1 MSTTKKNFNS
11 ENYIFFQT
19 IFKKNI
25 RPNIREPAKRFTKQT
40 KGDNF
45 FFFFYLSTLSTKFLI
60 IFLEHFRVLLNQVA
74 KMRCLRHTIKIP
86 YWNFWVHKSNFFRIK
101 IILLLWSNSLQNAQK
116 LIQANFYKCWRRL
129 TEIKKWKTEVKTDVL
144 IFVSNLY
151 DFFSFNK
158 NASEIEENGSLLLN
172 VTFSL
177 STKIFRNREK

>member
-1 MSTTKKNFNS
+1 MSTTKKNFNR
-11 ENYIFFQT
+11 ENYIFFQA
-19 IFKKNI
+19 IFKKII

-40 KGDNF
+40 KRDNF

-86 YWNFWVHKSNFFRIK
+86 YWNFWVHKSNFFRSK

-116 LIQANFYKCWRRL
+116 LIQANSYKCWRRL
-129 TEIKKWKTEVKTDVL
+129 TEIKKCIVAKTNVL

-151 DFFSFNK
+151 DFFTFNK
-158 NASEIEENGSLLLN
+158 NTSEIEENGSLLLN

-177 STKIFRNREK
+177 STKIFRNRGK